1 MNEAVSRRSLIIPTV
16 TTVVIVAVLLSLGV
30 WQLERRTDKLG
41 LISTLDE
48 RLAAAPVA
56 LPPAA
61 RWNQLEPAR
70 DEFRRVTLN
79 GVIDASQQALVFA
92 SPSPLRKDVSGTGA
106 WAFAPV
112 KLASNETIVVNRG
125 FVADGQTASQPAPAG
140 PVAMAGYIR
149 FPEAP
154 SWLTPQADRARR
166 LWFLRDH
173 RAMAEALGWADPQ
186 RLAPFYIDLESP
198 VPPGGVPKP
207 GPLQVSL
214 KNDHLQYA
222 VTWFLLAAAVTIAFG
237 FWLRGARPA
246 SRRGTSQ
253 SL

>member
-1 MNEAVSRRSLIIPTV
+1 MNEAASRRNLLIPTL
-16 TTVVIVAVLLSLGV
+16 TTVVIVAVLLSLAI
-30 WQLERRTDKLG
+30 WQLERRTDKLA
-41 LISTLDE
+41 LIATLDE
-48 RLAAAPVA
+48 RLAAAPIA

-61 RWNQLEPAR
+61 RWSEFSPAR
-70 DEFRRVTLN
+70 DEFRRVTLS
-79 GVIDASQQALVFA
+79 GVIDAGQQAQVFA
-92 SPSPLRKDVSGTGA
+92 APSPLRKDVSGTGA

-112 KLASNETIVVNRG
+112 KLASGETVVVNRG
-125 FVADGQTASQPAPAG
+125 FVADGQSASQQVPND
-140 PVAMAGYIR
+140 PVVLTGYIR

-166 LWFLRDH
+166 LWYLRDH
-173 RAMAEALGWADPQ
+173 RGMAEVLGWAEAQ
-186 RLAPFYIDLESP
+186 RVAPFYIDLEGP
-198 VPPGGVPKP
+198 LPPGGVPKA

-237 FWLRGARPA
+237 FWLRGSGPA
-246 SRRGTSQ
+246 GRRGTSQ

>member
-1 MNEAVSRRSLIIPTV
+1 MNEAVFRRTLLIPTL
-16 TTVVIVAVLLSLGV
+16 TTVVIVVALLSLAV
-30 WQLERRTDKLG
+30 WQLERRTDKLA
-41 LISTLDE
+41 LLAKLDE
-48 RLAAAPVA
+48 RLAAVPVA
-56 LPPAA
+56 LPSAA
-61 RWNQLEPAR
+61 SWRELSPAR

-92 SPSPLRKDVSGTGA
+92 SPSPLRKDISGTGA
-106 WAFAPV
+106 WAFAPAR
-112 KLASNETIVVNRG
+112 LAGGETVVVNRG
-125 FVADGQTASQPAPAG
+125 FVADGQKASQPVSNE
-140 PVAMAGYIR
+140 PVVLTGYIR

-154 SWLTPQADRARR
+154 SWLTPPADRAKR

-173 RAMAEALGWADPQ
+173 RAMAEVLGWAEVR
-186 RLAPFYIDLESP
+186 RLAPFYIDLEGP
-198 VPPGGVPKP
+198 LPPGGVPKP

-237 FWLRGARPA
+237 FWLRGARGA
-246 SRRGTSQ
+246 SRRVPSS

>member
-16 TTVVIVAVLLSLGV
+16 TTVVIVTVLLSLAL
-30 WQLERRTDKLG
+30 WQLERRADKLA
-41 LISTLDE
+41 LIATLDE

-61 RWNQLEPAR
+61 RWRELSPVR

-79 GVIDASQQALVFA
+79 GVIDASRQASVFA
-92 SPSPLRKDVSGTGA
+92 APSPLRKDISGTGA

-112 KLASNETIVVNRG
+112 KLASGETVVLNRG
-125 FVADGQTASQPAPAG
+125 FVADGQNAPQQLSNDPLALT
-140 PVAMAGYIR
+140 GYIR

-173 RAMAEALGWADPQ
+173 RAMAEALGWADSL
-186 RLAPFYIDLESP
+186 RLAPFYIDLEGP

-222 VTWFLLAAAVTIAFG
+222 VTWFLLAAAVSIAFG
-237 FWLRGARPA
+237 FWLRGAGA
-246 SRRGTSQ
+246 GRRGASP